1 MIDRILGYSVAEWN
15 TIAKMLN
22 GIGVPKQKTLFDLKM
37 RWDEISYGNP
47 QTILLLAS
55 GYIRGYDTEPDYV
68 PGLVKDMLMLN
79 LHPEVVDDRD

>member
-22 GIGVPKQKTLFDLKM
+22 GIGVPKQKTLFDLSM
-37 RWDEISYGNP
+37 RWDELNDGRPS
-47 QTILLLAS
+47 TVLLLAS
-55 GYIRGYDTEPDYV
+55 GYIRGYELDADYI

-79 LHPEVVDDRD
+79 LHPEVSGE